1 MVIGIVSDSHGKSK
15 RLKAA
20 VEIFARRN
28 VDAVVHCGDIAS
40 AGDVEILASIGCAAY
55 LVLGNMDRRI
65 EGLVEAAKRWAV
77 HFHAEAVEV
86 PLGEGEFLVATHG
99 SDSPMLR
106 DLMDDPQFPY
116 VCHGHSHAT
125 RDERIGIT
133 RVINPGALHHI
144 HPRTIAILDTDSD
157 KVEFIE
163 VED

>member
-1 MVIGIVSDSHGKSK
+1 MIVGLVSDSHGKSK
-15 RLKAA
+15 RLQAA
-20 VEIFARRN
+20 MEIFARRN

-40 AGDVEILASIGCAAY
+40 AGDVEILASIGCATY

-65 EGLVEAAKRWAV
+65 AGLVKAAERWSV
-77 HFHAEAVEV
+77 HFHPDAVEV

-106 DLMDDPQFPY
+106 DLMNDPQFPY

-133 RVINPGALHHI
+133 RVINPGALHHV
-144 HPRTIAILDTDSD
+144 HPRTVAILDTESD
-157 KVEFIE
+157 KLEFIE

>member
-15 RLKAA
+15 RLQTA

-40 AGDVEILASIGCAAY
+40 AGDVEILASIGCATY

-65 EGLVEAAKRWAV
+65 EGLIDAAKHWSV

-99 SDSPMLR
+99 NDPSLLQ

-125 RDERIGIT
+125 CDERIGIT

-144 HPRTIAILDTDSD
+144 HPRTVAILDTDAD